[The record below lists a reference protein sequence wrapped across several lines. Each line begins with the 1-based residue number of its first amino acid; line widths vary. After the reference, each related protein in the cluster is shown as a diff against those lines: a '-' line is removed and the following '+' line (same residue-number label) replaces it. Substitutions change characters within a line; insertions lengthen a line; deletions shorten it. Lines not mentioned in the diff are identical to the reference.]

1 MKTRSSSRRG
11 GFTLIELLVV
21 IAIIAILASLLLP
34 ALAKAKSKTKGITCM
49 NNGRQ
54 MTLAII
60 LYAQDEN
67 ELLVKSLDNPA
78 TNQRPTVQGQTP
90 ENEKRA
96 LLCRGNLDY
105 TSNRDNW
112 DPTNTVAKS
121 PIQKYDGN
129 NTQIW
134 KCPSDIGMV
143 KNNLGHMVPRVR
155 SQSMSQVFDYGGWL
169 PYTKYKVYSRL
180 ANIDQPTQVW
190 VMADEHPDSINDDAM
205 AVQMA
210 DPGATSAQIIDF
222 PASYHN
228 GAAGF
233 NFADGHAEIHQWKG
247 SKIKAPVKYSN
258 TLALNVGAG
267 DSIND
272 IKWWSQN
279 TTVAYK

>member
-1 MKTRSSSRRG
+1 MKTYSNHRRS

-67 ELLVKSLDNPA
+67 ELLIKSLDDS
-78 TNQRPTVQGQTP
+78 TVP
-90 ENEKRA
+90 ENAKRA
-96 LLCRGNLDY
+96 LIVAGSLDY
-105 TSNRDNW
+105 SNNAQNW
-112 DPTNTVAKS
+112 NPTNTIAKS

-129 NTQIW
+129 SYQIW

-143 KNNLGHMVPRVR
+143 KNNLGQMVPRVR

-169 PYTKYKVYSRL
+169 PSIAHGGKYKVYSRL
-180 ANIDQPTQVW
+180 ANIDQPTATW
-190 VMADEHPDSINDDAM
+190 VMGDEHPDSINDCAM
-205 AVQMA
+205 AVKMA
-210 DPGATSAQIIDF
+210 EAGDASAQIIDF

-258 TLALNVGAG
+258 SLSLNVPAG

-272 IKWWSQN
+272 IKWWSKN
-279 TTVAYK
+279 TTVAGK